1 MIVIYL
7 TLLVAVILINRY
19 LFGSAI
25 KPTDIFSII
34 WCVFAGLA
42 SLGVMGFYQTG
53 ILTNV
58 LIIVTIISFN
68 VAYIVGYCIKNKS
81 KNLSISAIQSNKSD
95 KEEIKG
101 LASRAMLL
109 NKNVNTNVIIIVN
122 VICWVFSIPYLMNSM
137 RILFTEGFEAIRM
150 YTYTY
155 GEEAMV
161 ASTNAQLLFTWVVQ
175 PVFIATMAI
184 AVASLTLSLE
194 NRFVFLG
201 ISVVDILLY
210 TLLFGGRGTM
220 LKFLSYLAIVIIIVS
235 GKQLMRFIIKNKGL
249 IFLIML
255 GIVAIL
261 WMISL
266 RSIHGVSVFKN
277 IYAYVAG
284 PFIFL
289 DKILEEYPVGTLR
302 LWGTATIGC
311 IVSVVGIVGKVL
323 FSIDF
328 TAPENSIP
336 SLTSGYLDIAPDVK
350 FNSMTTMIYP
360 FLLDYGYFGAFVG
373 PVIYGAFVAFIE
385 RMFRKER
392 SLRSLCIFI
401 HVFHTVIFSMQNY
414 VFFKFET
421 LSIIIFII
429 LFTTTIRFENG
440 KIILT

>member
-19 LFGSAI
+19 LFGAAI

-42 SLGVMGFYQTG
+42 SLGTLGFYKTG
-53 ILTNV
+53 TLTNV

-68 VAYIVGYCIKNKS
+68 AAYIVAYCIKNKS
-81 KNLSISAIQSNKSD
+81 KNQAISAVSNLKGGQG
-95 KEEIKG
+95 EIKG
-101 LASRAMLL
+101 LAERAMLL
-109 NKNVNTNVIIIVN
+109 NKNVNTNIIIIVN
-122 VICWVFSIPYLMNSM
+122 VVCWVFSIPYLMNSM

-161 ASTNAQLLFTWVVQ
+161 ASTNAQLMFTWIVQ

-194 NRFVFLG
+194 NKFVFLG
-201 ISVVDILLY
+201 ISIVDILLY

-235 GKQLMRFIIKNKGL
+235 GKQLVRFIIKNKGL
-249 IFLIML
+249 ISLVLVGVIVVLWLIS
-255 GIVAIL
+255 I
-261 WMISL
+261 
-266 RSIHGVSVFKN
+266 RSIHGVSIFKN

-284 PFIFL
+284 PFIY
-289 DKILEEYPVGTLR
+289 LEQVLQEYPVGTMR
-302 LWGTATIGC
+302 LWGAATIGC

-336 SLTSGYLDIAPDVK
+336 SLTSGYLHIADDVS

-360 FLLDYGYFGAFVG
+360 FLLDYGYFGVVVG
-373 PVIYGAFVAFIE
+373 PVIYGAFVAIIE
-385 RMFRKER
+385 RTFRKER
-392 SLRSLCIFI
+392 SLRSLCILI

-429 LFTTTIRFENG
+429 IFTTTIRTENG
-440 KIILT
+440 KLILS